1 MTTKKTFTSKMAYFI
16 LSFVFLIIIAS
27 FLFSSFGSFSLGS
40 SKEVASVD
48 GTPITIREYQMALS
62 RQIEF
67 FSQMMGGGNVDPK
80 QLEALGI
87 KQTVLNG
94 LIQQKLILN
103 ASDEMGVFV
112 SLEEVKGEIKNLAYF
127 QTGGKFDVNLYR
139 NVLQSNGYVPTQFEE
154 LVGNDTKQKK
164 MEELFQSALVS
175 EGYTKDVLRFKND
188 KIIVTA
194 VKIPRQSLAPMVSVS
209 EDEIKAYISKPE
221 NDKTLQTIYED
232 NLSQYNKPEQ
242 VKARHI
248 LIQGSDDKA
257 LEKIKSIQKSVT
269 IKNFAAIAS
278 KETQDPTGKA
288 NGGELGWFS
297 RGRMVPEFDEAAFK
311 MAKGTISEPIK
322 TSFGY
327 HLIYVEDKQG
337 NEVKTLAQVKPELAR
352 LALQK
357 TKAQDLDKLLKE
369 TETRI
374 SADLAKGDI
383 AELEANSKKLDMQ
396 LIKGMEV
403 NKYDQTIG
411 SLALTSQEAEK
422 VFAATP
428 NEVLNFGNPGTIYL
442 VKIISKPDA
451 AAFEAKVTE
460 QAKAELPNQSQTFGR
475 RLRDE
480 LIKSMRD
487 KSKVVTNPALM

>member
-1 MTTKKTFTSKMAYFI
+1 MKKTFTSKFAYVI
-16 LSFVFLIIIAS
+16 LSFVFFIIIAS
-27 FLFSSFGSFSLGS
+27 FLFSNFADFSLGS

-48 GTPITIREYQMALS
+48 GTPVTTREYQMALQ

-103 ASDEMGVFV
+103 ATKEIGLNV
-112 SLEEVKGEIKNLAYF
+112 SLEEVKSEIKALPYF
-127 QTGGKFDVNLYR
+127 QTANKFDVNLYR
-139 NVLQSNGYVPTQFEE
+139 NVLQSNGYTPAQFEE

-164 MEELFQSALVS
+164 MEEIFQATLVS
-175 EGYTKDVLRFKND
+175 PNYSKDILRFKND

-209 EDEIKAYISKPE
+209 EDEIKAYVADAANTKM
-221 NDKTLQTIYED
+221 LQGVYDE

-248 LIQGSDDKA
+248 LISGSDDKA
-257 LEKIKSIQKSVT
+257 LEQIKKIKSSVNT
-269 IKNFAAIAS
+269 KNFAQIAS
-278 KETQDPTGKA
+278 KETQDPTGKS

-297 RGRMVPEFDEAAFK
+297 RGRMVPEFDDAAFK
-311 MAKGTISEPIK
+311 LAKGEISEPIK

-327 HLIYVEDKQG
+327 HIIYVEDKQG
-337 NEVKTLAQVKPELAR
+337 AETKTLDQVKPELAR
-352 LALQK
+352 IALQK

-369 TETRI
+369 TEARI
-374 SADLAKGDI
+374 STQLASNDLKDI
-383 AELEANSKKLDMQ
+383 EANSKKLDMQ
-396 LIKGMEV
+396 FFKGVEV
-403 NKYDQTIG
+403 NKFDQVIG
-411 SLALTSQEAEK
+411 PLSLSPAEADQI
-422 VFAATP
+422 FSTGP
-428 NEVLNFGNPGTIYL
+428 NQIVNFGNPGTIYL
-442 VKIISKPDA
+442 VKIMSKPETSA
-451 AAFEAKVTE
+451 LEAKIAE
-460 QAKAELPNQSQTFGR
+460 QIKGEQVNQNQTFGR

-480 LIKSMRD
+480 LVKTMRD